1 MAELVFPISLG
12 LEPKIFPHIT
22 VFLYGKEFRTISLHI
37 TFLKETA
44 KKKKKK
50 TSPMRLIVFDLGERE
65 V

>member
-37 TFLKETA
+37 TFSKKLQ
-44 KKKKKK
+44 KKKKKNK
-50 TSPMRLIVFDLGERE
+50 SYE
-65 V
+65 VDCF